1 VVDGQLTPES
11 SAWQNLK
18 LHLGES
24 FSLELVLQR
33 RAYDHQE
40 PAKSQALQSRNAYRY
55 ILLGLAVLLAPVNAH
70 NYYSGYVLPA
80 MAGLSLLVLLIVNIW
95 YLGQMGK
102 PFLSPVTVTILTIA
116 LVFLSIIYGQSY
128 SLYWLY
134 PLLVALPILLR
145 TRWAVWLGLLCAGL
159 AAPIIFMRYD
169 TTVALVITISMG
181 QTWLVS
187 AGLMYA
193 ITKQTRRL
201 TDLANVDSLTGA
213 YNRRYF
219 ESQAEFA
226 FEHWQQTQRPSS
238 YLLIDIDHFKQIN
251 DTCGHASGDLALQKL
266 VELIIARV
274 RKSDVVSRF
283 GGEEFLVMLWET
295 SLDGAMKTAE
305 DLRKLVETSPILPG
319 TELTVSIGVCDSSAA
334 NDVQHWF
341 KLTDAALY
349 IAKEKGR
356 NRVEKPLVMPRQNPP
371 IKSTSLN

>member
-1 VVDGQLTPES
+1 MVDGPLTQEP
-11 SAWQNLK
+11 SAWQIIRRQ
-18 LHLGES
+18 LGES
-24 FSLELVLQR
+24 FSLELVFQR
-33 RAYDHQE
+33 RAYDNHE
-40 PAKSQALQSRNAYRY
+40 PAKTHALQRRNAYRY
-55 ILLGLAVLLAPVNAH
+55 ILLGLAVILAPVNAH

-80 MAGLSLLVLLIVNIW
+80 IAGFSLLLLLIVNIW
-95 YLGQMGK
+95 YLGRWEK
-102 PFLSPVTVTILTIA
+102 PLMSPVVVMILTIA

-145 TRWAVWLGLLCAGL
+145 TRWSVWLGMLCAL
-159 AAPIIFMRYD
+159 VAAPIIFIRYD

-201 TDLANVDSLTGA
+201 TDLANIDSLTGA

-219 ESQAEFA
+219 ESQAEHA
-226 FEHWQQTQRPSS
+226 FELWQQAQRPAS

-251 DTCGHASGDLALQKL
+251 DTCGHAAGDLALKKL
-266 VELIIARV
+266 VELIISRV

-283 GGEEFLVMLWET
+283 GGEEFLVMLRET
-295 SLDGAMKTAE
+295 GIDGAMKIAE
-305 DLRKLVETSPILPG
+305 DLRKLVEVTPILP
-319 TELTVSIGVCDSSAA
+319 EVDLTISIGVCDSSAA
-334 NDVQHWF
+334 DDIQHWF

-349 IAKEKGR
+349 VAKEKGR
-356 NRVEKPLVMPRQNPP
+356 NRVERPLVIARQNIPTEN
-371 IKSTSLN
+371 IAIS